1 MVVRMSSRKLLV
13 EIGER
18 DNVTVVS
25 LLVSLN

>member
-1 MVVRMSSRKLLV
+1 MVGRMSSRKLLV

-18 DNVTVVS
+18 DNVMVVS